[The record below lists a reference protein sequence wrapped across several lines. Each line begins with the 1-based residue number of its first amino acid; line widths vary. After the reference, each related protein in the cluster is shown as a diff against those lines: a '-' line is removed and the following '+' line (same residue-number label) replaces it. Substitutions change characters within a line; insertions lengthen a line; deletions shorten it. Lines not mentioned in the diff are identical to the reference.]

1 MKKWASKVIKLG
13 VFVGGFS
20 LSPYFFC
27 LFDPILLHNV
37 RTSLY
42 SSLNAQ
48 ATDFSLQLPICN
60 NRGKLGKCLD
70 RTLVII
76 VFEVVKIIINY
87 RVRIVRIP
95 LHVSKKLAKSQPLSD
110 IRAYLMTSLR

>member
-20 LSPYFFC
+20 PSPYFFC

-42 SSLNAQ
+42 SSLDAQ
-48 ATDFSLQLPICN
+48 ATDFSFQLPICN
-60 NRGKLGKCLD
+60 NRGKLGKCFD

-87 RVRIVRIP
+87 RVRIVRI
-95 LHVSKKLAKSQPLSD
+95 HVSKKLAKSQPLSD
-110 IRAYLMTSLR
+110 TRAYLMTSLR